1 MTLISNKIR
10 LFFLSVFLIFFC
22 GSSLLFAQTD
32 FIEGKVINSTTLE
45 PVPFATILLKNNQ
58 LGVYA
63 NADGDFKILRSQNF
77 LTDSIVISCI
87 GFKRYSAAYRHF
99 SENSVNTVSLIPIIY
114 GLGEVKI
121 LASGKKLG
129 SLAIIGRAIRNIPKN
144 YPLKPFSYI
153 SYYRDYQ
160 KRDGKYINLNEAI
173 IQTLD
178 KGFAVGSLFNNYR
191 LLDFRK
197 NVEFPRMN
205 ISPYYETEGYESQDT
220 LKKFIPNATIGDQYG
235 NELFVLMTHDAI
247 RNFKS
252 RSFSF
257 IDVFS
262 EDFIRN
268 HNFSEPVAVYNNN
281 QLLFKIIFSGKT
293 RVIGNSLLVTGAV
306 YVEPKSYAI
315 HKIEYSCSYQAG
327 GRGLGE
333 MFSADIEYGRENA
346 VDSSMCLKYISFNNF
361 FKVVD
366 SDDDTYFRV
375 LKAYWEANLYIN
387 PTLVINFNNK
397 VDPVS
402 GSMKE
407 NYELY
412 WGNKPLKIT
421 SLQVRDKTV
430 FIRTKEEFIK
440 NKSDSCYVGIHKVK
454 DIDGNILDR
463 KKRIDLYQFRELFVQ
478 EYNKPLVLKD
488 SCNMEYKPIED
499 NCRSIYN
506 GDEKYWMNTPV
517 NIKIS
522 DK

>member
-1 MTLISNKIR
+1 MLKKFR
-10 LFFLSVFLIFFC
+10 LLFLIFTIFLKC
-22 GSSLLFAQTD
+22 CPSFILAQSND
-32 FIEGKVINSTTLE
+32 FIDGKVINSLTQE
-45 PVPFATILLKNNQ
+45 PVSFATILLKNNQ
-58 LGVYA
+58 FVVYT

-99 SENSVNTVSLIPIIY
+99 SENTVNTVSLIPITY
-114 GLGEVKI
+114 GLGEEKI

-129 SLAIIGRAIRNIPKN
+129 SLAIIGKAISNIPKN
-144 YPLKPFSYI
+144 YPLKPFNYI

-178 KGFAVGSLFNNYR
+178 KGFSIGSLFNNYR

-205 ISPYYETEGYESQDT
+205 ISPYYEKEGYESQDT
-220 LKKFIPNATIGDQYG
+220 LKKFIPYATIGDQYG
-235 NELFVLMTHDAI
+235 NELFELMTHDAI

-257 IDVFS
+257 LDVFS

-268 HNFSEPVAVYNNN
+268 HNFSEPVAVSNNN
-281 QLLFKIIFSGKT
+281 LLLFKIIFSGKT

-315 HKIEYSCSYQAG
+315 HKIEYSCSYQTG
-327 GRGLGE
+327 GKGLGE
-333 MFSADIEYGRENA
+333 MFSAYIEYGHENA
-346 VDSSMCLKYISFNNF
+346 VDSSMYLKYISFNNF
-361 FKVVD
+361 LKVTDTDDPYFK
-366 SDDDTYFRV
+366 V
-375 LKAYWEANLYIN
+375 LKAYWEAYLYIN
-387 PTLVINFNNK
+387 PTLVVNFNNK
-397 VDPVS
+397 IDPVS

-421 SLQVRDKTV
+421 SLQVRDNTV
-430 FIRTKEEFIK
+430 YIRTKEEFIK
-440 NKSDSCYVGIHKVK
+440 NKTDSCYIGIHNVR
-454 DIDGNILDR
+454 DIDGNVLDKR
-463 KKRIDLYQFRELFVQ
+463 KRIDLYQFMELFVQ